1 MFKQKFTKSSTNPCL
16 LGSTSTSFVH
26 FNGLISR
33 GKKYEVNGNESE
45 SNSQRQE
52 GNEDLSYRGFSNFDE
67 IALTNP
73 SDQQNG
79 HPG

>member
-1 MFKQKFTKSSTNPCL
+1 MFITAKVYKVFYEPCF
-16 LGSTSTSFVH
+16 LGATSTSFVH

-33 GKKYEVNGNESE
+33 GKKYEVNGGEPEN
-45 SNSQRQE
+45 NSQRQE

-73 SDQQNG
+73 SDQQNHLG
-79 HPG
+79 